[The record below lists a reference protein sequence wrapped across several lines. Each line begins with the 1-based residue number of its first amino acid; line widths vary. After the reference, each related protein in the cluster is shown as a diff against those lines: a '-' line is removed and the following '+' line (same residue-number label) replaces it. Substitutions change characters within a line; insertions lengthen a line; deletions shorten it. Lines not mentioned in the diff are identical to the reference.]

1 MARSATRKRV
11 HDAVL
16 GLLREGRVGSL
27 SMEGVAAR
35 AGVSKQTLYRS
46 WPTTGAIVFDAL
58 LARSEGPDGDVVVPA
73 TGDLSADLVTLAS
86 GMVSEL
92 TGAETEPLLRAV
104 SAEVQIDAEVAAQ
117 YRALLLTPQMA
128 AIARRFRDAG
138 AVDPEECAEL
148 FVGPLLHRW
157 LLRSQPFSREWIAR
171 HVTRTVRATAN

>member
-58 LARSEGPDGDVVVPA
+58 LARSEGPDGDVVVPD
-73 TGDLSADLVTLAS
+73 TGDLSADLVTLAT

-104 SAEVQIDAEVAAQ
+104 TAEVQIDAEVAAQ
-117 YRALLLTPQMA
+117 YRALLLAPQMA